1 MVMPHHQPMK
11 PALVVGGVPSYV
23 RGTVEKKLARWG
35 FVIADHHEMGK
46 GRHVHV
52 PKGVAAVIVF
62 YDMVAHHQSAEVWK
76 HACAE
81 SGVPCVMLPR
91 KESLWPGEMTRHGF
105 GPINP
110 NTAAAVAENEE
121 PDVATEKQ
129 KELVRV
135 VSSEPRLS
143 PTAAFM
149 DRKETLRRLLR
160 EMAEKDGLKEV
171 MFSPDSG
178 LSLKRVAIE
187 EFNEEV

>member
-1 MVMPHHQPMK
+1 MVMRSDQPMK

-23 RGTVEKKLARWG
+23 RGTVERKLARWG
-35 FVIADHHEMGK
+35 FVIAQHHEMGK
-46 GRHVHV
+46 GRSIHVS
-52 PKGVAAVIVF
+52 KGVVAVIVF
-62 YDMVAHHQSAEVWK
+62 YDMVAHHQNAEQWK
-76 HACAE
+76 HACAAE
-81 SGVPCVMLPR
+81 GIPCVMLPR
-91 KESLWPGEMTRHGF
+91 KESLWPGEMQRHGF
-105 GPINP
+105 SPINP

-121 PDVATEKQ
+121 QDVATEKQ
-129 KELVRV
+129 KDLVRV
-135 VSSEPRLS
+135 VPTEPRLS

-160 EMAEKDGLKEV
+160 EMVEKDGLKEV